1 MAAFRGPASVSG
13 AAAAADSASWVA
25 AIALCDEGD
34 VPVPPDDRGQ
44 RATASDPRV
53 LHAANVWARIQG
65 LKKQAGISS
74 IAIGRSEVLQMPKKV
89 KRREKTA
96 PSLLKPSRAPRGS
109 CRKWQVCRWGLV
121 VLK

>member
-53 LHAANVWARIQG
+53 LHAANVLGPHPGLEKASRHLVDRDRQIGGFADAEKSEKARKNGAQP
-65 LKKQAGISS
+65 A
-74 IAIGRSEVLQMPKKV
+74 E
-89 KRREKTA
+89 T
-96 PSLLKPSRAPRGS
+96 
-109 CRKWQVCRWGLV
+109 
-121 VLK
+121 